1 MVVAIQC
8 SRTGCPHDCCLL
20 SVGSLTVT
28 EKVPSFAAA
37 FLRERTS
44 KHGCWLAWALRSH
57 CWVAAAVEEGIEQ
70 TMATCVDT
78 SQVAVNQ
85 RAQSFH
91 IADSLCIV
99 VLHGHQW
106 QWCSRTLSCVCSLWS
121 DPVLECTPLS
131 WTCMPPPFGFVRR
144 CQRIHERRLTPSCS
158 LVACIGM
165 LVAWG
170 MFFCF
175 RLRDGSAM
183 AK

>member
-1 MVVAIQC
+1 M
-8 SRTGCPHDCCLL
+8 LL
-20 SVGSLTVT
+20 RMLSACAPCIGYWINPTAYSGQDQD
-28 EKVPSFAAA
+28 PSD
-37 FLRERTS
+37 ETIV
-44 KHGCWLAWALRSH
+44 GCWLAWALRSH

-70 TMATCVDT
+70 TMATCVDS

-121 DPVLECTPLS
+121 DPVLECPPLS

-144 CQRIHERRLTPSCS
+144 WQRIHERRLTPSCS

-165 LVAWG
+165 LVACEACSFVFVCETAPRWQN
-170 MFFCF
+170 
-175 RLRDGSAM
+175 STTS
-183 AK
+183 